1 MFSSEP
7 HFLMGLFDFLESS
20 FLIPLYMLD
29 ISPLSDLGMVK
40 ILSQSVGDLFV
51 LFTVSF
57 ALQKLCNFMRSR
69 LSIHDLTAQAVIV
82 GHETLCVP
90 IYKLS
95 SPEEQ
100 PVLLTTNP
108 SLQLLVPLFKM
119 WPAKSILASSG
130 GGLNKNFYL

>member
-1 MFSSEP
+1 MR
-7 HFLMGLFDFLESS
+7 LFDFLESS
-20 FLIPLYMLD
+20 LLSSLYILD
-29 ISPLSDLGMVK
+29 TSPLSDLGLVK
-40 ILSQSVGDLFV
+40 ILFQSVGDLFV

-90 IYKLS
+90 IYKLL

-119 WPAKSILASSG
+119 WLAKSILASSG